1 MQTATVLKFVR
12 AVEEVMP
19 RNYVVRFAIGGVR
32 SERAYANEADRDSKA
47 AELITA
53 GYGVTLARVK
63 S

>member
-1 MQTATVLKFVR
+1 MQTAAVLEFVR
-12 AVEEVMP
+12 PFPEVKP
-19 RNYVVRFAIGGVR
+19 LPYVVRFAIGGVK
-32 SERAYANEADRDSKA
+32 SELAYAEEADRDSKA